1 MKKTQFLLLFGLFF
15 IAVANSQTKTESRTV
30 GSFSKIE
37 SKGSAKVVLV
47 AGNSNTLTAEGDEK
61 TLQNLVTEVQGNTL
75 KIYIKSTKKLNLKG
89 GVLVRVPIKQQ
100 LDEVSLSGS
109 GSIKS
114 DTAIKSN
121 NFVASV
127 SGSGKI
133 DLDKVDAQS
142 ASVKVD
148 GSGKIE
154 LNLNTGTAK
163 AEING
168 SGKIELDGKANVF
181 SVNIHG
187 SGNLDASDFTS
198 VATDV
203 SISGS
208 GYVKTNTTKDLSA
221 NIQGSGSVKYK
232 GDPTIKKNIS
242 GSGRVTKD

>member
-30 GSFSKIE
+30 GTFSKIE
-37 SKGSAKVVLV
+37 SKGSSKIILV
-47 AGNSNTLTAEGDEK
+47 SGNTNTLTVVGDEAALK
-61 TLQNLVTEVQGNTL
+61 NLVTEVKGNTL
-75 KIYIKSTKKLNLKG
+75 KIYSGGSKKISFNG
-89 GVLVRVPIKQQ
+89 SVTITVPFKQ
-100 LDEVSLSGS
+100 LDEVSISGS

-114 DTAIKSN
+114 DAAIKSS

-133 DLDKVDAQS
+133 DLDKVDAES

-154 LNLNTGTAK
+154 LNLNTGIAK

-168 SGKIELDGKANVF
+168 SGQIELDGKANVL
-181 SVNIHG
+181 SGSIHG
-187 SGNLDASDFTS
+187 SGSLDASDFTS

-232 GDPTIKKNIS
+232 GDPSIKKNIS
-242 GSGRVTKD
+242 GSGKVTKG

>member
-15 IAVANSQTKTESRTV
+15 IAVANSQTKTENRTV
-30 GSFSKIE
+30 GTFSKIE
-37 SKGSAKVVLV
+37 SRGSTKVVLV
-47 AGNSNTLTAEGDEK
+47 AGNSNSLTAEGDEK
-61 TLQNLVTEVQGNTL
+61 TLEYLVTEVQGNTL
-75 KIYIKSTKKLNLKG
+75 KIYIKSNKKINLKG
-89 GVLVRVPIKQQ
+89 GAVVRVPIKQ
-100 LDEVSLSGS
+100 LEEVSLSGS

-114 DTAIKSN
+114 DAAIKSN

-133 DLDKVDAQS
+133 DLDKVDAES
-142 ASVKVD
+142 AFVKVD

-154 LNLNTGTAK
+154 LNLNTGKAK

-168 SGKIELDGKANVF
+168 SGQIELDGKANAF
-181 SVNIHG
+181 SANIHG

-198 VATDV
+198 VTTDV

-208 GYVKTNTTKDLSA
+208 GYIKTNTTKDLSA

-232 GDPTIKKNIS
+232 GNPSIKKNIS
-242 GSGRVTKD
+242 GSGKVTKD

>member
-15 IAVANSQTKTESRTV
+15 IATANSQTKTESRTV

-37 SKGSAKVVLV
+37 SKGSPKIILVSGNTNALTVV
-47 AGNSNTLTAEGDEK
+47 GDEAALK
-61 TLQNLVTEVQGNTL
+61 NLVTEVKGNTL
-75 KIYIKSTKKLNLKG
+75 KIYFNSSKKMNFKG
-89 GVLVRVPIKQQ
+89 SATITVPFKQ
-100 LDEVSLSGS
+100 LDEVSVSGS
-109 GSIKS
+109 GNIKS
-114 DTAIKSN
+114 DAAIKSN

-168 SGKIELDGKANVF
+168 SGQIELDGKANVF
-181 SVNIHG
+181 SASIHG
-187 SGNLDASDFTS
+187 SGNIDASDFTS

-242 GSGRVTKD
+242 GSGKVTKD